1 MPLAVASIER
11 MESRG
16 AIAQTGGEDLST
28 PEQSHGVQGHHDFI
42 S

>member
-11 MESRG
+11 MESRR
-16 AIAQTGGEDLST
+16 AIAKTGGEDLSP
-28 PEQSHGVQGHHDFI
+28 PEQSHGVQDHYDFI